1 MSVILVVEDDPGN
14 KDLVTRFLKR
24 CGHKVMLAADGMVA
38 VATAAEHVPDLI
50 LMDLSLPGMDG
61 WEAAGLIKSKPET
74 AHVPIIALTAHKSSG
89 DINKAVGAGIDAY
102 EIKPLVYQRLMKKIA
117 ALCERG

>member
-1 MSVILVVEDDPGN
+1 
-14 KDLVTRFLKR
+14 
-24 CGHKVMLAADGMVA
+24 LAADGMVA